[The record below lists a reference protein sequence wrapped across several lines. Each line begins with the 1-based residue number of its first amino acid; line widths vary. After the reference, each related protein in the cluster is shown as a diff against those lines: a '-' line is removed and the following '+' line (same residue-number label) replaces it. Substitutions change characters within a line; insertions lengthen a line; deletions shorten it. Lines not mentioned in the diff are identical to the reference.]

1 MLLLIFLLMLCHLIG
16 DFSPLSTAWMLK
28 AKSTGRPLVPILL
41 HATVHGSLMIVVLLF
56 FADVKTAFF
65 LMLFEIITHFAVDVW
80 KGRMNVWFPKLQDQT
95 YYLHWTIFG
104 IDQLLHQTVI
114 LTIVYWIFY

>member
-1 MLLLIFLLMLCHLIG
+1 MLCHLIG

-28 AKSTGRPLVPILL
+28 AKSTGRPLIPILL
-41 HATVHGSLMIVVLLF
+41 HASVHGSLMIVVLLF
-56 FADVKTAFF
+56 FVDIKTAFF
-65 LMLFEIITHFAVDVW
+65 LMLFEIITHFVIDVW

-95 YYLHWTIFG
+95 YYLHWTMFG
-104 IDQLLHQTVI
+104 VDQLLHQTVI

>member
-1 MLLLIFLLMLCHLIG
+1 MLVLIFLLMLCHLIG
-16 DFSPLSTAWMLK
+16 DFSPLSTSWMLK
-28 AKSTGRPLVPILL
+28 AKSTGRPLIPILL
-41 HATVHGSLMIVVLLF
+41 HASVHGSLMIVVLLF
-56 FADVKTAFF
+56 FVDVKTAFF
-65 LMLFEIITHFAVDVW
+65 LMLFEILTHFAIDVW
-80 KGRMNVWFPKLQDQT
+80 KGRMNVWFPKLHDQT